1 MRTDE
6 VAAALNVSKTVVW
19 RQIRAKRL
27 PATKFGRDWMVRQE
41 DFEAFSRIKR
51 DRGRPRTRPT
61 PLTPPTP
68 PPAPPA

>member
-27 PATKFGRDWMVRQE
+27 PAQKFGRDWLVRRE
-41 DFEAFSRIKR
+41 DFEAFSQIKR
-51 DRGRPRTRPT
+51 DRGRPRRPT
-61 PLTPPTP
+61 P
-68 PPAPPA
+68 PAP